1 MFHLTLTIYVIHTFQ
16 SLLTGVLLMR
26 GYFPNDNVL
35 ERNNPKKRA
44 YKRHI
49 AAGKLTMA
57 CLAFLALL
65 YGVDTN
71 AVRHLVSPTL
81 CFYHVMS
88 NLIQWNTVYSTTSA
102 IVSPHLFLALGFAHV
117 SMS

>member
-44 YKRHI
+44 YKRQI
-49 AAGKLTMA
+49 AAGKLSMA

-88 NLIQWNTVYSTTSA
+88 NLIQWYGVSSTTSA
-102 IVSPHLFLALGFAHV
+102 IVSPHLFLSLGFAHV